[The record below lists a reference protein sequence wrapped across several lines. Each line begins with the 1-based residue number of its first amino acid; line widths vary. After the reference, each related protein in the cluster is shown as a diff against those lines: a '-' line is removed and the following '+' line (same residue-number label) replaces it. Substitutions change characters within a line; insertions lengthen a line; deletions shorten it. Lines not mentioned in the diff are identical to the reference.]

1 MSATWKDNY
10 LRFDLPYW
18 VLREDENGAENRCG
32 SIRFDIGCRKVVEG
46 GERYSVKQIID
57 ALEKTCK
64 KLIGDLAKQNGLSF
78 VEALDMV
85 AHGMYNHC
93 VDITTLETDE
103 ERGLR
108 VVDQQKK
115 NKAFFDKFSEET

>member
-1 MSATWKDNY
+1 MSTTWKGNY

-18 VLREDENGAENRCG
+18 VLREDENGAKNQFG
-32 SIRFDIGCRKVVEG
+32 SIHFDIGCRKMDEG
-46 GERYSVKQIID
+46 GERHSIKQIID
-57 ALEKTCK
+57 ILEKTCK
-64 KLIGDLAKQNGLSF
+64 KLIEDLAKQNGLSF
-78 VEALDMV
+78 VEVLDMV
-85 AHGMYNHC
+85 AYGMYNHC
-93 VDITTLETDE
+93 VDVTTLETDE